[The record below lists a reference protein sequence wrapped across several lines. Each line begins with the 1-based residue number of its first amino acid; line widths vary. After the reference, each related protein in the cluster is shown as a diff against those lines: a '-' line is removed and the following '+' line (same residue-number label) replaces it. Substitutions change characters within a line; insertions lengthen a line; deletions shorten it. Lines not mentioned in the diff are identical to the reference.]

1 MDGKL
6 LYWTGAFINFAA
18 VCALALVGVK
28 RIRARDVRGHRRMM
42 LASSALVLGFLVS
55 YVLKLMVLGPENLLV
70 WDSLSRWSLR
80 IHESWIAIMI
90 LCGAYA
96 GYRAFGF
103 RRSLPTT
110 GLLNRLSRTSLR
122 KSWTCSRIEPTSR
135 PARYRLLRRRA
146 AVLPTTGSMA
156 AVAIVEPGRKRL

>member
-28 RIRARDVRGHRRMM
+28 RIRAKDVRGHRRMM

-110 GLLNRLSRTSLR
+110 GLLEDRLSPSAGRRHHRIAGRIAVVASLCALATA
-122 KSWTCSRIEPTSR
+122 SIVL
-135 PARYRLLRRRA
+135 YGMYLRA
-146 AVLPTTGSMA
+146 
-156 AVAIVEPGRKRL
+156 